1 MTLKSQQRFKSKRH
15 NVFIQEMNKMA
26 SCSND
31 DKSLQSIDSVKI
43 NVLRVKEKIK
53 CNNIIMQYK
62 NYWF

>member
-15 NVFIQEMNKMA
+15 NVFTQEMNKMA
-26 SCSND
+26 LCSND